1 MQRFLPAAGA
11 VDRCQ
16 SIGRRY
22 PCALVGGG
30 GRQGQ
35 GHTRWSAT
43 SSSSCWRAARS
54 SWNARSGASSRRAG
68 PSSRDMAKGR
78 GEISLAHSRGQSLQR
93 WQEGALIDMFMRT
106 CAAPAILSSSES
118 CCVSLY
124 SEVSSGPR
132 WHWQDPAA
140 NDPTSLESRV
150 SMPLHDC
157 TRVTSLGTCWN
168 NFGTL
173 LY

>member
-1 MQRFLPAAGA
+1 
-11 VDRCQ
+11 
-16 SIGRRY
+16 
-22 PCALVGGG
+22 VGGG

-54 SWNARSGASSRRAG
+54 SWNARSSASSRRAG

-118 CCVSLY
+118 CCVSLVR
-124 SEVSSGPR
+124 SLRGPDGIGKTQHAACYR
-132 WHWQDPAA
+132 EAA

-150 SMPLHDC
+150 TPE
-157 TRVTSLGTCWN
+157 TKFPNLGTEAHGSELDLK
-168 NFGTL
+168 FGCYIFYIGNPDT
-173 LY
+173 